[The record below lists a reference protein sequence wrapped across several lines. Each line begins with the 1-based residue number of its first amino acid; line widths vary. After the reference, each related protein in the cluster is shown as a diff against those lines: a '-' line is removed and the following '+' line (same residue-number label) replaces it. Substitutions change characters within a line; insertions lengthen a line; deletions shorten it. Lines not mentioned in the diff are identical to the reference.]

1 MARKRPASET
11 GGKEPQKLRYEAVY
25 DLILDLIKDKG
36 LQPGDRLPSATEL
49 VKLSGVSLISVR
61 HALDK
66 LEHAGRIQR
75 HQGVGTFVARER
87 IVSEP
92 SRSGELLQTLAGTD
106 GGPTLSTELLSIAVG
121 LPNATVAKAL
131 SIARDQAVWEVV
143 RRRSL
148 GSTPAI
154 LEQAILPLGL
164 VPVLD
169 QENLAA
175 GSSMYRFLAERY
187 GLNDEHTEQ
196 FFEVAKPTA
205 TEREMLNLGPRDQ
218 VVRIRGVSFT
228 AGGVAFDCWRQTYRA
243 DDFVF
248 YTAGSGNRRLLQ
260 TSDLGDWEVQPL
272 STIPQTVKTGPRQ
285 KASRPSR

>member
-1 MARKRPASET
+1 MAGKKASAER
-11 GGKEPQKLRYEAVY
+11 GNEPQKLRYEAVY
-25 DLILDLIKDKG
+25 DLVLALIKDQG
-36 LQPGDRLPSATEL
+36 LKPGDRLPSATDL

-66 LEHAGRIQR
+66 LENAGKIIRQ
-75 HQGVGTFVARER
+75 QGVGTFVARPR

-92 SRSGELLQTLAGTD
+92 SRSGELLQTLAGD
-106 GGPTLSTELLSIAVG
+106 GGEPALSTELLSITVG

-131 SIARDQAVWEVV
+131 SITRDQAVWGIV

-164 VPVLD
+164 VPALD
-169 QENLAA
+169 QEMLAA
-175 GSSMYRFLAERY
+175 GGSMYRFLAERY
-187 GLNDEHTEQ
+187 DLKDEHTEQ

-205 TEREMLNLGPRDQ
+205 TERDLLGLGARQQ

-228 AGGVAFDCWRQTYRA
+228 AEGVAFDCWRQSYRA

-260 TSDLGDWEVQPL
+260 ASDLGDWAVQPL
-272 STIPQTVKTGPRQ
+272 STLHQMMETPIAPKL
-285 KASRPSR
+285 ARPPG

>member
-1 MARKRPASET
+1 MAGKRAAAEM
-11 GGKEPQKLRYEAVY
+11 GKEPQKLRYEAVY
-25 DLILDLIKDKG
+25 DLVLDLINDQG
-36 LQPGDRLPSATEL
+36 LQPGDRLPSATDL

-66 LEHAGRIQR
+66 LENAGKILRQ
-75 HQGVGTFVARER
+75 QGVGTFVARPR

-92 SRSGELLQTLAGTD
+92 SRSGDLLQTLAGAQ
-106 GGPTLSTELLSIAVG
+106 GGPPLATELISITVG

-131 SIARDQAVWEVV
+131 SITRDQAVWEVV

-148 GSTPAI
+148 GNAPAI

-164 VPVLD
+164 VPALD
-169 QENLAA
+169 QEKLAA
-175 GSSMYRFLAERY
+175 GSSMYRFLAEHY
-187 GLNDEHTEQ
+187 NLKDEHTEQ
-196 FFEVAKPTA
+196 FFEVAKPNA
-205 TEREMLNLGPRDQ
+205 TERDMLGLGARQQ

-228 AGGVAFDCWRQTYRA
+228 AEGVAFDCWRQTYPA

-260 TSDLGDWEVQPL
+260 AADLGDWAVQPL
-272 STIPQTVKTGPRQ
+272 STLSQMTGPGLTP
-285 KASRPSR
+285 AGSRPPR